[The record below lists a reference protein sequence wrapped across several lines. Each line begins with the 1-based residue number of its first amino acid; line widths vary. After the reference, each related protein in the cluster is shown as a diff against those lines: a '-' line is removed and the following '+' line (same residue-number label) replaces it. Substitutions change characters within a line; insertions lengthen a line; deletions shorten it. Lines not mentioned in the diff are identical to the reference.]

1 MAEERD
7 KAKRQKELFLKY
19 LEKTPVI
26 VAVCQ
31 KTKVAKSNVYRW
43 MQEDF
48 EFKQKV
54 EQIREEIID
63 GTLEMANFQL
73 MKKVQEGYFPAVKY
87 ALDRN
92 KKSAYKQEYMII
104 GRNNFYNPKAFE
116 NIKFNITTHKPRE
129 EDEDKEESK
138 PKKLK
143 QSNMK
148 EITDD

>member
-1 MAEERD
+1 MAQERD

-31 KTKVAKSNVYRW
+31 KTKIAKSNVYRW
-43 MQEDF
+43 MQEDP

-63 GTLEMANFQL
+63 GTLEMASFQL

-92 KKSAYKQEYMII
+92 KKSPYKQEYMNI
-104 GRNNFYNPKAFE
+104 GRKNSFYNPRAFE
-116 NIKFNITTHKPRE
+116 DVKFNITTYKGKKINGLKR
-129 EDEDKEESK
+129 
-138 PKKLK
+138 PKKK
-143 QSNMK
+143 K
-148 EITDD
+148 